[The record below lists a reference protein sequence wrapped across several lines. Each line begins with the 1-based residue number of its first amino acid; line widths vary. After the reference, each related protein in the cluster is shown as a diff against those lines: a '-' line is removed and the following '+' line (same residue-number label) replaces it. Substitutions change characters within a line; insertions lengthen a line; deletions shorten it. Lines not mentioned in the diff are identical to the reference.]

1 MLFESMSPSIRLGVL
16 PTTESVALRSLA
28 ALTEPSASPFGSA
41 SFRFMYF
48 GALLPTPNFLTPAS
62 DTPKPQALDHLKNLV
77 GMDPLPR
84 PGDGA
89 SGLRP
94 SQGPGP
100 RSRTPVRPAPASRPC
115 CRTPARLLR
124 VSRARRPVPASAFP
138 LRALV
143 PGPRKLPLQVHF
155 AGPSPS
161 SRAKQCPCLPRRR
174 AGAALRPRPPLGLC
188 IASCVT
194 VRNDLTGLSGA
205 PAPCCEALPCLS
217 CSPLTTRHPG
227 HGAQK
232 KPDKSWSPSL
242 PL

>member
-1 MLFESMSPSIRLGVL
+1 MGLSYPHLTSSPLLVTPRN
-16 PTTESVALRSLA
+16 LRH
-28 ALTEPSASPFGSA
+28 
-41 SFRFMYF
+41 
-48 GALLPTPNFLTPAS
+48 
-62 DTPKPQALDHLKNLV
+62 LDHLKNLV

-100 RSRTPVRPAPASRPC
+100 RSRTKQDAGAPRASRPR

-124 VSRARRPVPASAFP
+124 VSRAQRPVPASAFP

-174 AGAALRPRPPLGLC
+174 AGAALRPRPPSGLC

-194 VRNDLTGLSGA
+194 VRNDLKGLSGA
-205 PAPCCEALPCLS
+205 PHPLLRGPALSVLLTAHYATPRTRCTKEA
-217 CSPLTTRHPG
+217 
-227 HGAQK
+227 
-232 KPDKSWSPSL
+232 
-242 PL
+242 